1 MPLPLTLRSIADIL
15 SMVPYLLGFHPSDS
29 VVLLGLRQG
38 RVVFQ
43 VRGDLAGAAELAR
56 HYGEV
61 VNRQQV
67 TDVIIVGYGPVAA
80 VTPAV
85 LAIDRQ
91 LAAMHLNVL
100 DVLRV
105 TDGRFWSYACDSLDC
120 CPAEGTPF
128 DPVNGP
134 IAAAAV
140 VAGHVALPS
149 RQAVQRRLAPLGGL
163 ARADMTRAT
172 ARADQRLTE
181 LVEGAADPSGAL
193 RAAGVAAV
201 DDALSRQRSGAQLDN
216 DELAWLTVVLV
227 YLPVRDHACEAVG
240 GDLGVHVGL
249 WTEVLRRAE
258 PELSV
263 APATLLSFAAW
274 RAGDGVIASMA
285 VERALAADPDYAL
298 ARLLAEVIAGGLPP
312 QAWDTIRSSHPMR
325 SGRV

>member
-1 MPLPLTLRSIADIL
+1 MPSPLTLRSTADIL

-29 VVLLGLRQG
+29 VVLLGLRGG

-43 VRGDLAGAAELAR
+43 VRGDLPGAAEAAD
-56 HYGEV
+56 HYAVV

-67 TDVIIVGYGPVAA
+67 SDVIVIGYGPAAA
-80 VTPAV
+80 VTPGV
-85 LAIDRQ
+85 LAVDRQ
-91 LAAMHLNVL
+91 LAALHLNVL

-105 TDGRFWSYACDSLDC
+105 TGNRFWSYVCDSLDC
-120 CPAEGTPF
+120 CPAEGTAF

-140 VAGHVALPS
+140 VAGHVALPT
-149 RQAVQRRLAPLGGL
+149 RAAVARRLAPLGGL
-163 ARADMTRAT
+163 TRVDMTRAT
-172 ARADQRLTE
+172 ARADQRLIE
-181 LVEGAADPSGAL
+181 LIEAADDPSEVL

-201 DDALSRQRSGAQLDN
+201 DAAVRRHRGGGELDN
-216 DELAWLTVVLV
+216 DEVAWLTVVLV
-227 YLPVRDHACEAVG
+227 YLPVRDHAWEAVG
-240 GDLGVHVGL
+240 GDLEVHVSL

-258 PELSV
+258 PELGV
-263 APATLLSFAAW
+263 APAALLGFAAW

-285 VERALAADPDYAL
+285 LERALAADPDYAL

-312 QAWDTIRSSHPMR
+312 QAWDALRRAQPMR